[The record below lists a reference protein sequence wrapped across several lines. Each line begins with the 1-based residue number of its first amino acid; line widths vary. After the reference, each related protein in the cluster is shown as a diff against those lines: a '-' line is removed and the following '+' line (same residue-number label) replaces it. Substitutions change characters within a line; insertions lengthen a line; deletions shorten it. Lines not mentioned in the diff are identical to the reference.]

1 MEFPPLPNL
10 VESSNFNKSA
20 KAVKFFQQIYGTIV
34 LAVNLSQNA
43 KISGKSY
50 YHMTVGQNRQ

>member
-43 KISGKSY
+43 KISAKA
-50 YHMTVGQNRQ
+50 TTT